1 MMRLGDLLKLDA
13 PDRDSLIRAEL
24 TPETETLRITGI
36 CADSRKV
43 QRGNLF
49 VAIAGVQ
56 TDGAAFIAD
65 ALHAGAVA
73 VLIDERVN
81 IDPAALPIP
90 LVRSSNPRRA
100 LALLAARFFPRQ
112 PGTIVAIT
120 GTAGKTSVANFT
132 AQMFQSAGLRSASI
146 GTLGVIVDGQVHY
159 GGLTTPDPVS
169 LHKTLDRLAREGVN
183 HVALEASSHGLDQH
197 RLDGV
202 RLTAGAFT
210 NLGRDHMDYHATEED
225 YFAAKA
231 RLTTDLLPKGAPF
244 VVNIN
249 APWGDRAAELADNSE
264 LRVMRLGQDIALTER
279 SVEDGKNGPQQVL
292 NVAFFGQHKQ
302 VTLPLPGAFQ
312 VDNALM
318 AAGLAI
324 SCKLDPDG
332 VLNSLQKL
340 KGVSGRLEP
349 VNMQGVPGQIFID
362 YAHKPD
368 ALRSTLEAL
377 RPYPKRLLMV
387 IIGAGG
393 DRDHGKRPLMGAVA
407 EDVADLVI
415 VTDDNPR
422 SENPAQIRSEIL
434 AAAPRAIEI
443 ADRRAAIQ
451 KAISLM
457 TADDVLVVAG
467 KGHEQGQIVG
477 DTVHPFS
484 DHEEIEKALAERKAR
499 ANAPSIDHSSPQG
512 APLWTF
518 AELEAAM
525 GGRLFGSQPKAV
537 YGVSIDSRTTQPGD
551 LFFAIKGDNFDGHD
565 FVTKSFRQ
573 GAALAIVSEDKLP
586 ALGRT
591 AGPFLVVA
599 DVLEALRKLGK
610 AARAR
615 TEARIIAVTG
625 SVGKTSTKELL
636 ATGLSAEGRVHA
648 SIKSFNN
655 HWGVPLSLARMPMD
669 VEYGVFEIGMN
680 HAGEIEPLVKMVRPH
695 VAIIT
700 TIAPVHLEFFDSV
713 DGIAA
718 AKAEIFAG
726 LEPGGTAILNS
737 DNAYFGFLKAEAENA
752 GAGRVISFGLGKE
765 AEARLVDFAL
775 SETGSIVAAD
785 ISGHEQTFAMPTSG
799 RYLAE
804 NTMAVLATAEA
815 LGANSD
821 RVADALS
828 GFKLMD
834 GRGARETLALQSGS
848 YTLIDE
854 SYNAN
859 PASMTAS
866 IGMLGELLTNGRKI
880 VVLGDM
886 LELGE
891 DAPQLHADLN
901 TALENT
907 NIDRVLLCGPQ
918 MKALW
923 ELLPETRRVVWG
935 ETSRDLMAPL
945 LTEISRGDV
954 VMVKGSLGMAMSSL
968 VESLKRIHAPIQS
981 VAPGVVPDQAIDA
994 DTYEGA

>member
-13 PDRDSLIRAEL
+13 PDRDALIRAEL
-24 TPETETLRITGI
+24 SPEAETMRITGL

-49 VAIAGVQ
+49 VAMAGTQ
-56 TDGAAFIAD
+56 TDGAGFIAN
-65 ALHAGAVA
+65 AIQAGAVA
-73 VLIDERVN
+73 VLTDDSVD
-81 IDPAALPIP
+81 IDPASMPVPHI
-90 LVRSSNPRRA
+90 RSSNPRRA

-112 PGTIVAIT
+112 PSTIVAIT

-132 AQMFQSAGLRSASI
+132 AQIFQSAGLRSASI
-146 GTLGVIVDGQVHY
+146 GTLGVIVDGQVNY

-169 LHKTLDRLAREGVN
+169 LHKTLDRLSREGVN

-210 NLGRDHMDYHATEED
+210 NLGRDHMDYHATEEE
-225 YFAAKA
+225 YFAAKT
-231 RLTTDLLPKGAPF
+231 RLASQLLPKGAPF
-244 VVNIN
+244 VVNID
-249 APWGDRAAELADNSE
+249 APWGNRAAELADGAE
-264 LRVMRLGQDIALTER
+264 LRVMRLGQDISLSER
-279 SVEDGKNGPQQVL
+279 SVQDGKTGPQQVL
-292 NVAFFGQHKQ
+292 TVGFFGQQKQ
-302 VTLPLPGAFQ
+302 IILPLPGTFQ

-324 SCKLDPDG
+324 SCKMDPDAA
-332 VLNSLQKL
+332 LNALEKL

-349 VNMQGVPGQIFID
+349 VNMQGMPGQIFVD

-387 IIGAGG
+387 IVGAGG
-393 DRDHGKRPLMGAVA
+393 DRDQGKRPLMGAA
-407 EDVADLVI
+407 AQDIADLVI

-422 SENPAQIRSEIL
+422 SENPAQIRSEVL

-443 ADRRAAIQ
+443 ADRRKAIQ
-451 KAISLM
+451 KAVSIM
-457 TADDVLVVAG
+457 TAGDVLIVAG

-477 DTVHPFS
+477 DTVMPFS
-484 DHEEIEKALAERKAR
+484 DHEEIAKALAERKSSQIISTDER
-499 ANAPSIDHSSPQG
+499 AFPQG

-518 AELEAAM
+518 AELEATM

-537 YGVSIDSRTTQPGD
+537 YGISIDSRTTQPGD

-573 GAALAIVSEDKLP
+573 GASLAIVGEDKLP

-599 DVLEALRKLGK
+599 DVLEALQKLGM

-615 TEARIIAVTG
+615 SEARIVAVTG

-655 HWGVPLSLARMPMD
+655 HWGVPLSLARMPLD
-669 VEYGVFEIGMN
+669 AQFGVFEIGMN

-726 LEPGGTAILNS
+726 LESGGTAILNS
-737 DNAYFGFLKAEAENA
+737 DNSYFEFLKSEAEKA
-752 GAGRVISFGLGKE
+752 WAGRVISFGSGSA
-765 AEARLVDFAL
+765 AEARLTDFVL
-775 SETGSIVAAD
+775 SDAGSIVAAN
-785 ISGHEQTFAMPTSG
+785 ISGHELTFAMPTSG

-804 NTMAVLATAEA
+804 NTMAVLATADA
-815 LGANSD
+815 LGANTD
-821 RVADALS
+821 LVADALS
-828 GFKLMD
+828 GFQLMS
-834 GRGARETLALQSGS
+834 GRGARETLALQAGS

-859 PASMTAS
+859 PASMAAS
-866 IGMLGELLTNGRKI
+866 IGMLGELRTNGRKI

-886 LELGE
+886 LELGS
-891 DAPQLHADLN
+891 DAPQLHADLASAIN
-901 TALENT
+901 GT

-923 ELLPETRRVVWG
+923 ELLPEERKVTYAA
-935 ETSRDLMAPL
+935 TSRDLMAPL
-945 LTEISRGDV
+945 LAEIASSDV
-954 VMVKGSLGMAMSSL
+954 VMVKGSLGMAMSTL
-968 VESLKRIHAPIQS
+968 VETLKHIHAPIPA
-981 VAPGVVPDQAIDA
+981 VAPGAAPDQTTHE

>member
-1 MMRLGDLLKLDA
+1 MMRLGDLLRLDA
-13 PDRDSLIRAEL
+13 PDRDALVLAEL
-24 TPETETLRITGI
+24 SQEMETLRITGL

-49 VAIAGVQ
+49 VAMSGVQ
-56 TDGAAFIAD
+56 TNGAAFIAD
-65 ALHAGAVA
+65 AIQAGAVA
-73 VLIDERVN
+73 VLTEDTID
-81 IDPAALPIP
+81 IDPAAMPVPHI
-90 LVRSSNPRRA
+90 RSNNPRRA
-100 LALLAARFFPRQ
+100 LAMLAARFFPRQ
-112 PGTIVAIT
+112 PSTIVAIT

-132 AQMFQSAGLRSASI
+132 AQMFQNAGLRSASI
-146 GTLGVIVDGQVHY
+146 GTLGVIVDGQVTY

-231 RLTTDLLPKGAPF
+231 RLMTELLPKGTPF
-244 VVNIN
+244 VANIN
-249 APWGDRAAELADNSE
+249 APWGTVAAEVADSAQ
-264 LRVMRLGQDIALTER
+264 LRVMRLGQDIKLSDRITQDGKSGPEQALT
-279 SVEDGKNGPQQVL
+279 
-292 NVAFFGQHKQ
+292 VAFFGQERQ
-302 VTLPLPGAFQ
+302 VILPLPGAFQ

-324 SCKLDPDG
+324 SCKLDPDI
-332 VLNSLQKL
+332 VLNSLGKL

-349 VNMQGVPGQIFID
+349 VNMQGMPGQIFID

-377 RPYPKRLLMV
+377 RPYPKRMLIV
-387 IIGAGG
+387 ILGAGG
-393 DRDHGKRPLMGAVA
+393 DRDQGKRPLMGAA
-407 EDVADLVI
+407 AHEVADLTI

-422 SENPAQIRSEIL
+422 SENPAQIRSEVL
-434 AAAPRAIEI
+434 ATAPRAIEV
-443 ADRRAAIQ
+443 ADRRKAIQ
-451 KAISLM
+451 QAVSIM
-457 TADDVLVVAG
+457 TEGDVLVVAG
-467 KGHEQGQIVG
+467 KGHEQGQIIGNEVM
-477 DTVHPFS
+477 PFS
-484 DHEEIEKALAERKAR
+484 DHEEVANALAERK
-499 ANAPSIDHSSPQG
+499 SSLSRIAEKQPAPQG
-512 APLWTF
+512 PPLWTF

-537 YGVSIDSRTTQPGD
+537 YGVSIDSRTTAPGD

-573 GAALAIVSEDKLP
+573 GASLAIVSEDKLP

-599 DVLEALRKLGK
+599 DVLEALQQLGM

-615 TEARIIAVTG
+615 SEARIVAVTG

-636 ATGLSAEGRVHA
+636 ATGLSAAGRVHA
-648 SIKSFNN
+648 SVKSFNN
-655 HWGVPLSLARMPMD
+655 HWGVPLSLARMPLD
-669 VEYGVFEIGMN
+669 AEYGVFEIGMN

-695 VAIIT
+695 AAIVT

-718 AKAEIFAG
+718 AKAEIFTG
-726 LEPGGTAILNS
+726 LESGGTAILNS
-737 DNAYFGFLKAEAENA
+737 DTPYFGFLKGEAENA
-752 GAGRVISFGLGKE
+752 WAGRVISFGSGSD
-765 AEARLVDFAL
+765 AEARLSDFVL
-775 SETGSIVAAD
+775 SESGSIVVAN
-785 ISGHEQTFAMPTSG
+785 ISGHELTFAMPTSG

-804 NTMAVLATAEA
+804 NAMAVLATADA
-815 LGANSD
+815 LGAD
-821 RVADALS
+821 ADLVAQALS
-828 GFKLMD
+828 GFQLMS
-834 GRGARETLALQSGS
+834 GRGARETLALQAGS

-859 PASMTAS
+859 PASMAAS
-866 IGMLGELLTNGRKI
+866 IGMLGELTTNGRKI

-891 DAPQLHADLN
+891 DAPQLHAGLSTEIERTD
-901 TALENT
+901 
-907 NIDRVLLCGPQ
+907 IDRVLLCGPQ

-923 ELLPETRRVVWG
+923 ELLPEQKQAIYAA
-935 ETSRDLMAPL
+935 SAHDLMAPL
-945 LTEISRGDV
+945 LAEISSGDV

-968 VESLKRIHAPIQS
+968 VDTLKRIHAPIQ
-981 VAPGVVPDQAIDA
+981 AVVPEVVHHQATHA
-994 DTYEGA
+994 DTNEGA

>member
-13 PDRDSLIRAEL
+13 PDCDALIRAEL
-24 TPETETLRITGI
+24 TRDMETLRITGL

-49 VAIAGVQ
+49 VAMAGVKA
-56 TDGAAFIAD
+56 DGAAFIAD
-65 ALHAGAVA
+65 AIQAGAVA
-73 VLIDERVN
+73 VLTDDGVD
-81 IDPAALPIP
+81 IDPATMPVPHI
-90 LVRSSNPRRA
+90 RSNNPRRA

-112 PGTIVAIT
+112 PNTIVAIT
-120 GTAGKTSVANFT
+120 GTAGKTSVANFA
-132 AQMFQSAGLRSASI
+132 AQIFQSAGLRSASI
-146 GTLGVIVDGQVHY
+146 GTLGVIVDGQVSY

-169 LHKTLDRLAREGVN
+169 LHKTLDRLSREGVN

-231 RLTTDLLPKGAPF
+231 RLTTELLPKGAPF

-249 APWGDRAAELADNSE
+249 APWGNRAAELADSAQ

-279 SVEDGKNGPQQVL
+279 IVQDGKNGPQQAL
-292 NVAFFGQHKQ
+292 TVAFFGQNKQ

-324 SCKLDPDG
+324 SCKLDPDA
-332 VLNSLQKL
+332 VLNSLQRL

-349 VNMQGVPGQIFID
+349 VNMQGVPGQIFVD

-387 IIGAGG
+387 IVGAGG
-393 DRDHGKRPLMGAVA
+393 DRDQGKRPLMGAA
-407 EDVADLVI
+407 AQEVADLVI

-443 ADRRAAIQ
+443 PDRRKAIQ
-451 KAISLM
+451 KAISIM
-457 TADDVLVVAG
+457 TADDVLIVAG
-467 KGHEQGQIVG
+467 KGHEQGQIIG
-477 DTVHPFS
+477 DTVMPFS
-484 DHEEIEKALAERKAR
+484 DHEEIAKALVERKSNQSSVAEER
-499 ANAPSIDHSSPQG
+499 VSPQG
-512 APLWTF
+512 PPLWTF

-537 YGVSIDSRTTQPGD
+537 FGVSIDSRTTQPGD

-565 FVTKSFRQ
+565 FVTKAFRQ
-573 GAALAIVSEDKLP
+573 GASLAIVSEDKLP

-599 DVLEALRKLGK
+599 DVLRALQKLGM

-655 HWGVPLSLARMPMD
+655 HWGVPLSLARMPLD

-680 HAGEIEPLVKMVRPH
+680 HAGEIEPLVKLVRPH

-726 LEPGGTAILNS
+726 LESGGTVILNS
-737 DNAYFGFLKAEAENA
+737 DNSYFGFLKGEAEKA
-752 GAGRVISFGLGKE
+752 WAGRVIGFGLGVE
-765 AEARLVDFAL
+765 AEARLVDFVL
-775 SETGSIVAAD
+775 SETGSIVAAN
-785 ISGHEQTFAMPTSG
+785 ISGHELTFAMPTSG

-804 NTMAVLATAEA
+804 NTMAVLATADA
-815 LGANSD
+815 LGANVD
-821 RVADALS
+821 LVANALS
-828 GFKLMD
+828 GFKLMS
-834 GRGARETLALQSGS
+834 GRGARETLALQAGS

-859 PASMTAS
+859 PASMAAS
-866 IGMLGELLTNGRKI
+866 IGMLGELQTKGRKI

-886 LELGE
+886 LELGH
-891 DAPQLHADLN
+891 DAPHLHAELSAAIEQTD
-901 TALENT
+901 
-907 NIDRVLLCGPQ
+907 IDRVLLCGPQ

-923 ELLPETRRVVWG
+923 ELLPEERRAVYAA
-935 ETSRDLMAPL
+935 TSRDLMAPL
-945 LTEISRGDV
+945 LAEISRGDV
-954 VMVKGSLGMAMSSL
+954 VMVKGSLGMAMSGL
-968 VESLKRIHAPIQS
+968 VQTLERIHAPIET
-981 VAPGVVPDQAIDA
+981 VASGAVPEHAIHA
-994 DTYEGA
+994 ETFEGA

>member
-13 PDRDSLIRAEL
+13 QDRDALIRANL
-24 TPETETLRITGI
+24 SPEMETQRITGLS
-36 CADSRKV
+36 ADSRRV

-49 VAIAGVQ
+49 VAMAGVH
-56 TDGAAFIAD
+56 TNGAAFIAD
-65 ALHAGAVA
+65 AIQAGAVA
-73 VLIDERVN
+73 VLTDESVD
-81 IDPAALPIP
+81 IDPATMPVPHIH
-90 LVRSSNPRRA
+90 SSNPRRA

-112 PGTIVAIT
+112 PSTIVAIT
-120 GTAGKTSVANFT
+120 GTAGKTSVANFA
-132 AQMFQSAGLRSASI
+132 AQIFQSAGLRSASI
-146 GTLGVIVDGQVHY
+146 GTLGVIVDGQVNY

-183 HVALEASSHGLDQH
+183 HLALEASSHGLDQH

-231 RLTTDLLPKGAPF
+231 RLTTELLPKGAPF

-249 APWGDRAAELADNSE
+249 APWGNRAAELADSAQ
-264 LRVMRLGQDIALTER
+264 LRVMRLGQDITLTNR
-279 SVEDGKNGPQQVL
+279 TVQDGKSGPEQSLTVG
-292 NVAFFGQHKQ
+292 FFGQERQ

-324 SCKLDPDG
+324 SCKLDPDA
-332 VLNSLQKL
+332 VLSSLGKL

-349 VNMQGVPGQIFID
+349 VNMQGMPGQIFVD

-387 IIGAGG
+387 IVGAGG
-393 DRDHGKRPLMGAVA
+393 DRDQGKRPLMGAA
-407 EDVADLVI
+407 AHEVADLVI

-422 SENPAQIRSEIL
+422 SENPAHIRSEVL
-434 AAAPRAIEI
+434 ATAPRAIEI
-443 ADRRAAIQ
+443 ADRRKAIQ
-451 KAISLM
+451 RAVSIL

-467 KGHEQGQIVG
+467 KGHEQGQIIG
-477 DTVHPFS
+477 DEVMPFS
-484 DHEEIEKALAERKAR
+484 DHQEIAQALADRKALQSKVTYERHA
-499 ANAPSIDHSSPQG
+499 PQG
-512 APLWTF
+512 PPLWTF
-518 AELEAAM
+518 AELEATM

-573 GAALAIVSEDKLP
+573 GASLAIVSEDKLP

-599 DVLEALRKLGK
+599 DVLEALQKLGM

-615 TEARIIAVTG
+615 SEARIVAVTG

-655 HWGVPLSLARMPMD
+655 HWGVPLSLARMPLD
-669 VEYGVFEIGMN
+669 AEFGVFEIGMN

-695 VAIIT
+695 VAIVT

-726 LEPGGTAILNS
+726 LESGGTAILNS
-737 DNAYFGFLKAEAENA
+737 DNSYFDFLKGEAEKA
-752 GAGRVISFGLGKE
+752 WAGRVISFGSGSA

-775 SETGSIVAAD
+775 SDAGSIVVAD
-785 ISGHEQTFAMPTSG
+785 IAGQELTFAMPTSG

-804 NTMAVLATAEA
+804 NTMAVLATAHA
-815 LGANSD
+815 LGTNIE

-828 GFKLMD
+828 GFKLMG
-834 GRGARETLALQSGS
+834 GRGAREMLPLQAGA

-859 PASMTAS
+859 PASMSAS
-866 IGMLGELLTNGRKI
+866 IGMLGDLKTNGRKI
-880 VVLGDM
+880 VVMGDM
-886 LELGE
+886 LELGS
-891 DAPQLHADLN
+891 DAPQLHAELN
-901 TALENT
+901 AAIQATDIN
-907 NIDRVLLCGPQ
+907 RVLLCGPQ
-918 MKALW
+918 MKTLW
-923 ELLPETRRVVWG
+923 DLLPEPRKSTYAA
-935 ETSRDLMAPL
+935 TSRDLMAPL
-945 LTEISRGDV
+945 LAEIASGDV
-954 VMVKGSLGMAMSSL
+954 VMVKGSLGMAMSTL
-968 VESLKRIHAPIQS
+968 VETLKRIHAPIQ
-981 VAPGVVPDQAIDA
+981 AAEPDVVQEQATHS